1 VAADRIREA
10 GAFDGANVV
19 STKTYPLKLPASL
32 KAAAAR
38 LAKADGVSLN
48 QWIAT
53 AVAQKVGV
61 VETACDFLLH
71 RSGTAT
77 GEGMA
82 ALLALVPSTELS
94 EEDRLPIELG
104 DRQMR
109 TVKRRRR

>member
-1 VAADRIREA
+1 M
-10 GAFDGANVV
+10 

-61 VETACDFLLH
+61 VETAREFLTS
-71 RSGTAT
+71 RAGGAT
-77 GEGMA
+77 GEGMS
-82 ALLALVPSTELS
+82 ALLALVRSGEPA
-94 EEDRLPIELG
+94 EEDRMPSALA
-104 DRQMR
+104 DREMPR
-109 TVKRRRR
+109 VRKRQG

>member
-1 VAADRIREA
+1 M
-10 GAFDGANVV
+10 

-61 VETACDFLLH
+61 VETARDFLSN
-71 RSGTAT
+71 RAGTAT
-77 GEGMA
+77 GEGMS
-82 ALLALVPSTELS
+82 ALLSLVQSAEPA
-94 EEDRLPIELG
+94 EEDRMPVELA
-104 DRQMR
+104 DRKMPAATKPTR
-109 TVKRRRR
+109 